1 MTCIGYWVYIW
12 GLEFKDMY
20 SKDNLEGIIKEVFNN
35 QNEKRVFKILT
46 GCKTNGITDLEF
58 GNICSDP
65 ECTSCSTFRKALNK
79 EISNIYGKED

>member
-1 MTCIGYWVYIW
+1 
-12 GLEFKDMY
+12 MY

-46 GCKTNGITDLEF
+46 GCKTNGITNLEF

-65 ECTSCSTFRKALNK
+65 TCYSCSNFRKLIEEEFKK
-79 EISNIYGKED
+79 EYGKED